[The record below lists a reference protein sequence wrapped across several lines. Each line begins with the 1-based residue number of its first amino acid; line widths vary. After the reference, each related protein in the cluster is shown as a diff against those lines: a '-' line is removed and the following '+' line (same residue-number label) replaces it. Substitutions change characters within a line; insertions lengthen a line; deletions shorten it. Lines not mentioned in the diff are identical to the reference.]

1 MTSSSSILLYM
12 HFFYD
17 RKYIIMKLLLWNVN
31 GLRSIVRKEVEPHVP
46 FWQFIK
52 KYDIVVL
59 NETRI
64 SANQLEKLN
73 LIPEAFHAYHTHSQ
87 TKQGYSG
94 VSILTKRLPI
104 KRIHPTFNDDEG
116 RVVILEY
123 ESFIVIGVYAPNAG
137 TFDKTLNKP
146 KRHTFRTKKWD
157 VQFRTMCSK
166 LEKKK
171 PLIVLGDLN
180 VAHEDIDVY
189 DPTKFQNHAGFT
201 TEERKNFD
209 TLLSSTSLLDVWRAK
224 HPSKVSYSFFNYRS
238 NAKSRNAGWR
248 IDYALVSKSIIGKSS
263 ACSILSKASG
273 SDHYPISLNMN
284 M

>member
-1 MTSSSSILLYM
+1 
-12 HFFYD
+12 
-17 RKYIIMKLLLWNVN
+17 MKLLIWNVN
-31 GLRSIVRKEVEPHVP
+31 GLRAIVRKEVEPNVP

-64 SANQLEKLN
+64 SENQLEKLN
-73 LIPEAFHAYHTHSQ
+73 PIPDAFHAYHSHSQ

-94 VSILTKRLPI
+94 VSILTKTQPI
-104 KRIHPTFNDDEG
+104 KRIKPSFNDDEG

-123 ESFIVIGVYAPNAG
+123 ESFIVIGVYVPNAG
-137 TFDKTLNKP
+137 TFDKALNKP
-146 KRHTFRTKKWD
+146 KRHAFRTKKWD
-157 VQFRTMCSK
+157 VGFRSMCIK

-209 TLLSSTSLLDVWRAK
+209 TLLSSTTLRDVWREK
-224 HPSKVSYSFFNYRS
+224 HPSKIEYSFFNYRS
-238 NAKSRNAGWR
+238 NARSRNAGWR
-248 IDYALVSKSIIGKSS
+248 IDYSLVSKSLFMNASS
-263 ACSILSKASG
+263 CNILSKVSG